1 MNKVENIY
9 SYIDHT
15 LLKPFTEW
23 KDIEKICDE
32 AKEYGMASVCIP
44 PSYIK
49 KVKDK
54 YRDEIKLC
62 TVIGFPLGY
71 STTAVKVFE
80 AKDAIENGADEVDM
94 VINICDVKNKNF
106 DKIIEEIKSI
116 KQVIGNK
123 ILKVI
128 IETCYLT
135 NDEKKEICDCI
146 NKSGADYVKTSTGFG
161 SGGAKLDDIILLK
174 NHISEGIKIK
184 ASGEIKTKED
194 LYLFLENGCSR
205 IGTSSAI
212 EMFKDK

>member
-1 MNKVENIY
+1 MENIY